1 MVKINEFVSMFGDF
15 EDSTYKD
22 SITFSTSEVD
32 IFRLRVQHDDYGSA
46 YVDADAVAEMLENLA
61 DMLNKKYVVSFDSEE
76 VKFSTNRDY
85 SVR

>member
-1 MVKINEFVSMFGDF
+1 MVKINEFVSMFGDS
-15 EDSTYKD
+15 EDSAYKD